1 MEALLVFLVADLH
14 LLLVAD
20 RGEGELSKA
29 LVLPGEPEEAWLVCR
44 VGLVGNSFL
53 GLPDPQV

>member
-1 MEALLVFLVADLH
+1 MEVSLVFLVADPVF
-14 LLLVAD
+14 LVVD
-20 RGEGELSKA
+20 RGEGALSKA

>member
-1 MEALLVFLVADLH
+1 MEVSLVFLVAF
-14 LLLVAD
+14 LVAD

-29 LVLPGEPEEAWLVCR
+29 LPGEPEGAWLACR

>member
-1 MEALLVFLVADLH
+1 MEVSLVFLVADQM

-29 LVLPGEPEEAWLVCR
+29 LGLPGEREEAWLVCR
-44 VGLVGNSFL
+44 VGLVGSSFL

>member
-1 MEALLVFLVADLH
+1 MEALLVFLV
-14 LLLVAD
+14 VD

-29 LVLPGEPEEAWLVCR
+29 LVLLGGPEEAWLVCR

>member
-1 MEALLVFLVADLH
+1 MEVSLVF
-14 LLLVAD
+14 LVAD

>member
-1 MEALLVFLVADLH
+1 MEALLVF
-14 LLLVAD
+14 LVAD

>member
-1 MEALLVFLVADLH
+1 MEVSLVF
-14 LLLVAD
+14 LVAD
-20 RGEGELSKA
+20 RGEGGL
-29 LVLPGEPEEAWLVCR
+29 LNVLPGEPEEAWLVCR

>member
-1 MEALLVFLVADLH
+1 MEVSLVFLVADLH

-29 LVLPGEPEEAWLVCR
+29 LPGEPEEAWLACR